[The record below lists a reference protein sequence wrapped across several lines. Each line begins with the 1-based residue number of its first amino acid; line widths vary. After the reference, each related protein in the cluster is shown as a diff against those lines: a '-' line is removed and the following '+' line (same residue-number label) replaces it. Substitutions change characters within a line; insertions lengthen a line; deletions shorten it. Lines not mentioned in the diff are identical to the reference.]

1 MYIMNP
7 HLVAGVGAGLA
18 ERYEVLGRTYP
29 FFFAS
34 SCLVM
39 SRTVFFFELS

>member
-29 FFFAS
+29 FFLLAAAWL
-34 SCLVM
+34 CPG
-39 SRTVFFFELS
+39 RFFF